1 MNLFRVE
8 EMWAILRK
16 TFLECSTIQT
26 LQQLKP
32 QLTYNDIQSQR
43 LHLDLRG
50 VENLLAAFGMLVTDE
65 THRQIY
71 QEASQ
76 DGAQPVNPE
85 RLLVSSAIFQ
95 NLVLK
100 EDSGDVSLLLS
111 SL

>member
-8 EMWAILRK
+8 EMWTILHK
-16 TFLECSTIQT
+16 TFLECATIQA

-32 QLTYNDIQSQR
+32 QLVYGDMHSQR
-43 LHLDLRG
+43 LYLDLKG
-50 VENLLAAFGMLVTDE
+50 VDQLMAAFGMLVTDE
-65 THRQIY
+65 TCRQIY

-76 DGAQPVNPE
+76 DGAQPVNAE

-100 EDSGDVSLLLS
+100 EDSGNVFLLLS
-111 SL
+111 SP